1 MLRGHRCLYMYLF
14 FIFLPFSFCYIRN
27 NDNRSMYIVKS
38 IRKSPNIKL
47 RLTKDEKPY
56 IDNHIID
63 YFKNVR
69 EHFPFFKE
77 NNSLIYFDSAATT
90 HKPSCV
96 IEKMSEFY
104 KKENSNIHRGIY
116 KLSQNATKNYENVR
130 ETIREYINCEKNDN
144 IIFTNG
150 STYGLNIVCKMIMD
164 EIIKR
169 EEDEIYLSY
178 LEHHSNIV
186 PWQEYINKEKKG
198 RIKYISLNKSG
209 YINIKKLISNINEN
223 TKVISICH
231 ASNVIGNIQNIEKII
246 KKIKKVNPNIIII
259 IDASQ
264 SFAHIKYDIKKMKK
278 NKSCPDILITSGHKF
293 CASLGTGFIFI
304 NKEISSKYKFKPLL
318 YGSNIIT
325 DVCKYKSKFVT
336 SLSELLESGTQNIA
350 GILSM
355 GISLEFLKKINWHYV
370 YQYEM
375 YLYDLLIYY
384 MKEYFKNH
392 FIQLP
397 NLNISYNKENLNNK
411 LNMQKQD
418 QINIYNN
425 NEPNYINDHNITQ
438 SKQTEYLHSEEDM
451 FKIYTHDTR
460 KYRLKKI
467 GILPLWSNK
476 FSSFDLITF
485 LDFKNICIR
494 AGHHCASLLHKYY
507 LKVPDTSRISIYFYN
522 TPEEIKY
529 LAQQIA
535 STSFMLNKIKNK

>member
-1 MLRGHRCLYMYLF
+1 MLRGPRCLYIYLF
-14 FIFLPFSFCYIRN
+14 FVFLPFSFCYIRN
-27 NDNRSMYIVKS
+27 NDNRFVYIVKS
-38 IRKSPNIKL
+38 IRKGPNIKL
-47 RLTKDEKPY
+47 RLTKDEKPN

-77 NNSLIYFDSAATT
+77 NKSLIYFDSAATT

-116 KLSQNATKNYENVR
+116 KLSHNATNNYEKVR
-130 ETIREYINCEKNDN
+130 ETIKEYINCEKNDN

-150 STYGLNIVCKMIMD
+150 STYGLNVVCKMMIE
-164 EIIKR
+164 EIIKK

-178 LEHHSNIV
+178 MEHHSNII

-198 RIKYISLNKSG
+198 RIKYVPLNKSG
-209 YINIKKLISNINEN
+209 YINIKKLISNMNIN

-246 KKIKKVNPNIIII
+246 KKIKNVYPHIIII

-304 NKEISSKYKFKPLL
+304 NKELSSKYKFKPLL

-325 DVCKYKSKFVT
+325 NVSKYKSKFVT
-336 SLSELLESGTQNIA
+336 SLSELLETGTQNIP

-355 GISLEFLKKINWHYV
+355 GISLEFFKKINWNYV

-375 YLYDLLIYY
+375 YLYDLFIYY
-384 MKEYFKNH
+384 MNKYMKNH
-392 FIQLP
+392 FVQLP
-397 NLNISYNKENLNNK
+397 NLNLSYKKENINYK
-411 LNMQKQD
+411 SHMQTHPSVHK
-418 QINIYNN
+418 YNDEQN
-425 NEPNYINDHNITQ
+425 FTNDHNITQ
-438 SKQTEYLHSEEDM
+438 SKQTKSIHSQHDT

-460 KYRLKKI
+460 KYGLKKI
-467 GILPLWSNK
+467 GILPLWSNT
-476 FSSFDLITF
+476 FSSFDLVTF

-522 TPEEIKY
+522 TPQEIKY

-535 STSFMLNKIKNK
+535 STSFMLNEMKNEK